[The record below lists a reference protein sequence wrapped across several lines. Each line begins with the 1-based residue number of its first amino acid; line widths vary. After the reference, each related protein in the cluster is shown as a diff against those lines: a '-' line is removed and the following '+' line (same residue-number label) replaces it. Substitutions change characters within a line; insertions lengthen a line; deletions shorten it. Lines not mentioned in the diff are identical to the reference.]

1 MCIALHCE
9 CYGNNFCHWNLSHG
23 THSSISAII
32 TFFFW
37 IHLVTNFG
45 SILCFAL
52 STGAIIFTIMNI
64 IGLIMGCKWGVDP
77 PVKAPPDALTSRAAH
92 PFPPSSELIQLQ
104 MEFTLL
110 FLRVRVRGKVKK
122 KNNKLKKNCLRCKCI
137 PLTLSLKTTTPRK
150 RKQITT
156 HLLHKI

>member
-1 MCIALHCE
+1 MSLLSWPTTLSLGIFNIHTIA
-9 CYGNNFCHWNLSHG
+9 
-23 THSSISAII
+23 SI
-32 TFFFW
+32 
-37 IHLVTNFG
+37 N
-45 SILCFAL
+45 
-52 STGAIIFTIMNI
+52 IFTIMNI

-156 HLLHKI
+156 HLLHKIQKNIERQFS